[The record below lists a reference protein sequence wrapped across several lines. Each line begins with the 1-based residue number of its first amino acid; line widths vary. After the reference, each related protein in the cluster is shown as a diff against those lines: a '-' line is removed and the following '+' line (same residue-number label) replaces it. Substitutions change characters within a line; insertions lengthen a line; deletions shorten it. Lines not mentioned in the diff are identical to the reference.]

1 MLRKKAA
8 LIMYAALLIVTVAGC
23 GGGGGVSVSSIN
35 TSGTSVTGGTG
46 DIAGTDV
53 TGGTG
58 NTGGSAGGTGN
69 TGGAFTGSATLAW
82 NAPTTNTDGTL
93 LTDLAGYKI
102 YYGTSSG
109 NYTSVID
116 AGNATT
122 YTITNLS
129 PGAYYFAVTSYDI
142 SGIESAYSGEG
153 SKIIQ

>member
-23 GGGGGVSVSSIN
+23 GGGGGVSVTSIN

-53 TGGTG
+53 T
-58 NTGGSAGGTGN
+58 GGTGN

-116 AGNATT
+116 VGNATT
-122 YTITNLS
+122 YTASNLS
-129 PGAYYFAVTSYDI
+129 SGAYYFAVTSYDI
-142 SGIESAYSGEG
+142 SGTESAYSNEA
-153 SKIIQ
+153 SKIIP